1 MSRAKDTKIQE
12 LSSIVKERSLAA
24 TSSSQFFTGLHRR
37 DKKRKTHQRTEA
49 VWGFDDNSIQLCYEM
64 LDDFYLSALSTLL
77 GPGKNNLRRLEAQ
90 RNELNSK
97 VRQLRPH
104 LSGTV

>member
-12 LSSIVKERSLAA
+12 LSSIIKERSLAA

-37 DKKRKTHQRTEA
+37 DKKRKNIKEPRQSEVLMT
-49 VWGFDDNSIQLCYEM
+49 IQFSYEM